1 MDIADSHSWMAASSW
16 ALAKWIL
23 AFKKPKAMDFGESSR
38 AVLLKSRAEAM
49 YSRLWTTLESLSE
62 IFIRVRAV
70 RALAR
75 AESGWPETRDLATS
89 SALMKLLAARNSTTR
104 PLSSYSEDEEEE
116 EAILSF
122 FLVLFA
128 LVGFGG
134 KWK

>member
-1 MDIADSHSWMAASSW
+1 MDRADSHSWLAASSW

-23 AFKKPKAMDFGESSR
+23 AFKKPKSMDFGESAR
-38 AVLLKSRAEAM
+38 AVLLKLRAEAM
-49 YSRLWTTLESLSE
+49 YSRLGTTSESLSE

-104 PLSSYSEDEEEE
+104 TLSSYSEDEEEE

>member
-1 MDIADSHSWMAASSW
+1 MAASSW

-23 AFKKPKAMDFGESSR
+23 AFKKPKAMDFGESAR
-38 AVLLKSRAEAM
+38 AVLLKPRAEAM
-49 YSRLWTTLESLSE
+49 YSRLRTTLESLSE
-62 IFIRVRAV
+62 IFVRVRAV

-116 EAILSF
+116 EEEAILSF